1 MDEPGLVVVGSGP
14 AGVAAA
20 EAFRKHDGGATVTI
34 LTADPQPP
42 YARPPLSKEYL
53 RGQTDDVALHPPD
66 WFADREIDVL
76 TGRAVE
82 RIHVAGHRVIIG
94 GGQHYPYRALV
105 LACGAGP
112 DPLPVPGAH
121 RALQLRSLA
130 DAAALRAAAER
141 AESAVVIGAGF
152 IGCEAAA
159 SLALQ
164 GVSVTLIAPESL
176 PQIARLGEEAGR
188 RLVVSL
194 EAAGVHY
201 SGGVEVTEVNEGA
214 VQLDNGDTLDA
225 DLVLAATGVTPRT
238 DLAAAAGLTLRD
250 GRIAVDADM
259 ATSAPDIYAA
269 GDGASAWNRTAER
282 VVAVEHW
289 QDATDQGALAGAA
302 AAGHPGQWDQVPG
315 FWTSIGDT
323 TLKYHAWGDGYD
335 RSHLVEYSDGFTIW
349 YESDGAVV
357 GVLTCNAD
365 NDYELGEGLIRRRAP
380 IPCEVGDDNG
390 HQAVSQRN

>member
-1 MDEPGLVVVGSGP
+1 MDEPGLVVIGSGP

-20 EAFRKHDGGATVTI
+20 EAFRKYEGGAAVTI
-34 LTADPQPP
+34 LTADPHPP

-53 RGQTDDVALHPPD
+53 RGQTDDVALHAPD

-76 TGRAVE
+76 TSRAVE
-82 RIHVAGHRVIIG
+82 RIQVADHRVIG

-121 RALQLRSLA
+121 RVLQLRSLA
-130 DAAALRAAAER
+130 DAAALRAAADR

-164 GVSVTLIAPESL
+164 GVAVTLIAPDTL

-194 EAAGVHY
+194 NAAGVHY
-201 SGGVEVTEVNEGA
+201 SGGVKVTELSEDA
-214 VQLDNGDTLDA
+214 VHLDNGDTVGA
-225 DLVLAATGVTPRT
+225 DLVLAAIGVTPRT
-238 DLAAAAGLTLRD
+238 DLAVAAGLTLRD
-250 GRIAVDADM
+250 GRIAVGADM

-269 GDGASAWNRTAER
+269 GDAASAWNGTAER
-282 VVAVEHW
+282 VVTVEHW

-335 RSHLVEYSDGFTIW
+335 RSHLVEFSDGFTIW

-365 NDYELGEGLIRRRAP
+365 DDYELGEALIRRRAP
-380 IPCEVGDDNG
+380 VPRGAGDDIA
-390 HQAVSQRN
+390 HQAVSERN